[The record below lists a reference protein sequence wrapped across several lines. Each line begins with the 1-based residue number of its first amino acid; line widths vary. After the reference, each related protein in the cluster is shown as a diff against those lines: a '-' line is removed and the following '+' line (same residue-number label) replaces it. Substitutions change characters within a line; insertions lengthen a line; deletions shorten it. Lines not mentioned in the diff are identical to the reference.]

1 MLSEEG
7 LEIYV
12 ELNDELRQTY
22 KRMTKEEVLAD
33 LDLGQM
39 GRLAQV
45 ASPIRGSSGSRMKYS
60 SLSPTNL
67 RDQDQVPPDS
77 CA

>member
-1 MLSEEG
+1 MCPLHKHNEALMLSEEG

-33 LDLGQM
+33 LD
-39 GRLAQV
+39 
-45 ASPIRGSSGSRMKYS
+45 
-60 SLSPTNL
+60 
-67 RDQDQVPPDS
+67 
-77 CA
+77 